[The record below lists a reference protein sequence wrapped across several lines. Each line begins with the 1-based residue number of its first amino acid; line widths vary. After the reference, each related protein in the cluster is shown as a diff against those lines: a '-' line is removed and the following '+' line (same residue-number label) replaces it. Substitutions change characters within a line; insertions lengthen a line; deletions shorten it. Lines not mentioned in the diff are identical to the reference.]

1 MNRIQRSRDV
11 DGERGMEDGMSKCL
25 EAGLSPVCL
34 RAGEQT
40 NGEEGW

>member
-1 MNRIQRSRDV
+1 
-11 DGERGMEDGMSKCL
+11 MEDGMSKCL
-25 EAGLSPVCL
+25 EAGLSPMCL